1 MTEEYFY
8 HIYAKDQCLYNCLRE
23 KEFKEKWEEIKM
35 IVGLMKTDYTEE
47 DLTYIKLPA
56 NSGGNGRGSV
66 GVPSGDTEPP
76 GEPSY

>member
-1 MTEEYFY
+1 MTEENLY

-23 KEFKEKWEEIKM
+23 EEFKEKWEEIKM
-35 IVGLMKTDYTEE
+35 IVGLIKTDYTEE

-76 GEPSY
+76 GEPS

>member
-1 MTEEYFY
+1 MTEENLY
-8 HIYAKDQCLYNCLRE
+8 HIYAKDQCLYNCLKE

-76 GEPSY
+76 E

>member
-1 MTEEYFY
+1 MLFRSDAG
-8 HIYAKDQCLYNCLRE
+8 IGR
-23 KEFKEKWEEIKM
+23 
-35 IVGLMKTDYTEE
+35 TDYTEE

>member
-1 MTEEYFY
+1 MTEENLY

-56 NSGGNGRGSV
+56 NSGGNGKSSV
-66 GVPSGDTEPP
+66 GVPSGDTELP